1 MSTLPPEYLKAK
13 DAIKEA
19 LKESDSSLA
28 LSVVRPF
35 LDYPGRIEDDAMWN
49 DIFTLFKSIVSPVLG
64 EDSELLIQA
73 VIDDPDSVEDL
84 YDLAYLLYEEGLNGI
99 AATLLRKALDVD
111 PPNTKVITELS
122 ANLEVLMYF
131 EEARRMLEESRVYF
145 GDDSLCLY
153 LLGFNSLMTGNIDDA
168 QSMVENIEKDSDETI
183 QHMYRMLRGMVNRA
197 LALKK
202 TRALDDK
209 DLRGWHL
216 AINGSILLHLSPYG
230 FEVAMN
236 GRYAF
241 ISDNYTLI
249 KDGILRIGKILENT
263 DVEIKA
269 IIPLPDRGSRAIG
282 IAASK
287 ILDIPI
293 LDWSDSDENT
303 QGLIVAYDLDE
314 IDDPEISIRLNNHA
328 PQQILWAHASCWT
341 NVFPFTA
348 DITTYLYQSKV
359 APWDAQLAYIEKE
372 VQMSTEDESSEIE
385 LADRII
391 EAELDDEY
399 FDDANDVISL
409 IESMKIVDVSDAP
422 GIFQT
427 SGKRLR
433 FREGSPV
440 RSNRFL

>member
-49 DIFTLFKSIVSPVLG
+49 DIFTLFKSIVSPVFG

-131 EEARRMLEESRVYF
+131 EEARKMLEESRVYF

-328 PQQILWAHASCWT
+328 PQQILWAHASC
-341 NVFPFTA
+341 
-348 DITTYLYQSKV
+348 
-359 APWDAQLAYIEKE
+359 
-372 VQMSTEDESSEIE
+372 
-385 LADRII
+385 
-391 EAELDDEY
+391 
-399 FDDANDVISL
+399 
-409 IESMKIVDVSDAP
+409 
-422 GIFQT
+422 
-427 SGKRLR
+427 
-433 FREGSPV
+433 
-440 RSNRFL
+440 

>member
-1 MSTLPPEYLKAK
+1 MNTLPAEYTKA
-13 DAIKEA
+13 KEA

-28 LSVVRPF
+28 FSIIRPF

-49 DIFTLFKSIVSPVLG
+49 DIFTLFKSIVSPIFG

-73 VIDDPDSVEDL
+73 VIDDPVSVEDL
-84 YDLAYLLYEEGLNGI
+84 YDLAYLLYEQGLNGV

-122 ANLEVLMYF
+122 TNLEVLMYF
-131 EEARRMLEESRVYF
+131 EEARKMLVDSRVYF

-153 LLGFNSLMTGNIDDA
+153 LLGFNSLMTGNIDDT
-168 QSMVENIEKDSDETI
+168 QSVLEIIEKDPDDTI
-183 QHMYRMLRGMVNRA
+183 QHMYMMLRGMINRA

-202 TRALDDK
+202 TRALDNK

-216 AINGSILLHLSPYG
+216 SINGTILLHLSPYG
-230 FEVAMN
+230 FEDAMY

-241 ISDNYTLI
+241 ISDSYPLI
-249 KDGILRIGKILENT
+249 KDGILRIGKILEST

-287 ILDIPI
+287 ILDIPL

-314 IDDPEISIRLNNHA
+314 IEDSEISIRLNNHA

-341 NVFPFTA
+341 NVFPFSA
-348 DITTYLYQSKV
+348 DIATYLYQSKV

-372 VQMSTEDESSEIE
+372 VQMSTEDESNEIE

-409 IESMKIVDVSDAP
+409 IESMKTVDVSDAP

-440 RSNRFL
+440 VSNRFL